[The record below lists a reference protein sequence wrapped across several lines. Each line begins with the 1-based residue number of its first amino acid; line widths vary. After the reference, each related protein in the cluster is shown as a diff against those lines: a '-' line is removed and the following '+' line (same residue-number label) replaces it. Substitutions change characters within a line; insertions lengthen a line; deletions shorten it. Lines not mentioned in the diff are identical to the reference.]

1 MKLVV
6 RGSAKQIAKLAKIVK
21 SFKGV
26 HVAETITEEG
36 DELPSPPVVET
47 PADDTNTGEG
57 ETTETGGEETSTE
70 ATETTEG
77 GSTEE
82 VVTAEESTTTET
94 VVSEEPAKTEEV
106 KGKTKPKKNNR

>member
-6 RGSAKQIAKLAKIVK
+6 RGSANKIAKLAKIVK
-21 SFKGV
+21 SFKGLSV
-26 HVAETITEEG
+26 VETITEEG
-36 DELPSPPVVET
+36 DELPSSSVVET

-57 ETTETGGEETSTE
+57 DTTETGGEETSTE

-82 VVTAEESTTTET
+82 VVTAEETAT
-94 VVSEEPAKTEEV
+94 
-106 KGKTKPKKNNR
+106 GKTKGKKQNGKK